1 MNVGLA
7 HHDPGVRAN
16 LRCHIADV
24 AGARVLW
31 ESADGEEALTRNA
44 RQPVHLLLLELGAG
58 EDEAVA
64 IIRRLRTAS
73 TTAVLLVTD
82 DIAAHAAQVF
92 QAIGCGAAD
101 VLELPRAA
109 ATLVAKLRSVAAL
122 LGLVHVPE
130 RRVGV
135 PLVAIGASAGG
146 PAALATILHALPAA
160 LAGAFVIVQHI
171 DAGFAAGMAEWL
183 GQSAAL
189 EVRLARDGESPAAG
203 VALLAGVRDHHL
215 VLDPRQRLRYQDEP
229 SQLGDR
235 PSIDELFDSIA
246 RHWQRPAIG
255 VLLTGMGRDGARGL
269 RALRDRGHHTIA
281 QDAASS
287 AIYGMPKA
295 AVGLNA
301 AVEVMPLADI
311 AQRLQQLLQPPKRTH
326 S

>member
-1 MNVGLA
+1 MNIGLV
-7 HHDPGVRAN
+7 HHDAGVRAS

-24 AGARVLW
+24 VGARVLW
-31 ESADGEEALTRNA
+31 EAGASEEALARNA
-44 RQPVHLLLLELGAG
+44 RQPVHLLLLEIPGTHA
-58 EDEAVA
+58 DA
-64 IIRRLRTAS
+64 IGTIRGLRAAS
-73 TTAVLLVTD
+73 ATAVLLVTD

-92 QAIGCGAAD
+92 DAIGCGAAD

-109 ATLVAKLRSVAAL
+109 ATLVTKLRSVAAL

-146 PAALATILHALPAA
+146 PAALSTILHSLPAA

-171 DAGFAAGMAEWL
+171 DAGFAAGMADWL

-189 EVRLARDGESPAAG
+189 EVRLARDGEAPAAG

-301 AVEVMPLADI
+301 AVEVMPLEDI
-311 AQRLQQLLQPPKRTH
+311 AGRIQQLLQPPQRNPQ
-326 S
+326 

>member
-1 MNVGLA
+1 MNVGLV

-31 ESADGEEALTRNA
+31 ESADGEDALTLNA

-58 EDEAVA
+58 ENDA
-64 IIRRLRTAS
+64 IAFIRRLRTAS

-101 VLELPRAA
+101 VLELPRTA

-146 PAALATILHALPAA
+146 PAALATILHSLPAA

-189 EVRLARDGESPAAG
+189 EVRVARDGESPAAG
-203 VALLAGVRDHHL
+203 VALLAGARDHHL

-301 AVEVMPLADI
+301 AVEVMPLDAI

>member
-92 QAIGCGAAD
+92 HAIGCGAAD

-109 ATLVAKLRSVAAL
+109 ATQVAKLRSVAAL

-130 RRVGV
+130 RRVGAA
-135 PLVAIGASAGG
+135 LVAIGASAGG
-146 PAALATILHALPAA
+146 PAALATILHSLPAA

-189 EVRLARDGESPAAG
+189 EVRVARDGESPAAG

-229 SQLGDR
+229 SQLSDR